1 MTNALIIRSATISIA
16 GRSLVS
22 NLSLTVEP
30 GTVTTIMGP
39 SGSGKSTLIAFIG
52 GHLDRSFRAT
62 GRVLVGNRDV
72 TELPPER
79 RDIGMLFQDDL
90 LFPHL
95 SVGANL
101 SFGLSASIE
110 SRQARRA
117 LVVKALEEAD
127 LAGFEDRDP
136 ATLSGGQ
143 RARIALMRTLLAAP
157 KALLLD
163 EPFSKL
169 DSELRRDFR
178 RFVFDRATAGRL
190 PVLLVT
196 HDPDDAAAANG
207 EILIL
212 GHSAETPAITP
223 V

>member
-1 MTNALIIRSATISIA
+1 MTNALTIRSATISIE
-16 GRSLVS
+16 GRTLVS
-22 NLSLTVEP
+22 NLNLVVEP
-30 GTVTTIMGP
+30 GAVATIMGP

-52 GHLDRSFRAT
+52 GHLDRSFHAA
-62 GRVLVGNRDV
+62 GRILVGSLDV

-79 RDIGMLFQDDL
+79 RGIGMLFQDDL

-101 SFGLSASIE
+101 AFGLSASIKG
-110 SRQARRA
+110 RQARRA
-117 LVVKALEEAD
+117 LVAKALEEAD
-127 LAGFEDRDP
+127 LGGFEERDP

-143 RARIALMRTLLAAP
+143 RARVALMRTLLAAP

-169 DSELRRDFR
+169 DAELRRDFR
-178 RFVFDRATAGRL
+178 RFVFDRANADRL

-196 HDPDDAAAANG
+196 HDPDDAAAAKG
-207 EILIL
+207 EILTL
-212 GHSAETPAITP
+212 RPQAE
-223 V
+223 